1 MPLFVKQTKVS
12 SWTCHLPAS
21 SPAELILSSW
31 SSGQT
36 STTSATELSA
46 RSFWTKAPGLR
57 FGGGKR
63 PAQCEL
69 QETTF
74 PGLSLRKSRQPASC
88 SQIPLPPSHE
98 PRAAFDS
105 AAVSSQICN
114 IDWRTQAQSLS
125 YIRPIRCELFY
136 SNSGYISCKRK
147 LGSHDIKVNMIVG
160 GLLGALTAT
169 GPQKAPEIWLA
180 LNCICMCRTIL
191 YQM

>member
-1 MPLFVKQTKVS
+1 MSFTCVFPRGAHLVFLEFRSDVYNKRDGAVS
-12 SWTCHLPAS
+12 SFILNKSTRAS
-21 SPAELILSSW
+21 L
-31 SSGQT
+31 G
-36 STTSATELSA
+36 
-46 RSFWTKAPGLR
+46 
-57 FGGGKR
+57 GGGKR